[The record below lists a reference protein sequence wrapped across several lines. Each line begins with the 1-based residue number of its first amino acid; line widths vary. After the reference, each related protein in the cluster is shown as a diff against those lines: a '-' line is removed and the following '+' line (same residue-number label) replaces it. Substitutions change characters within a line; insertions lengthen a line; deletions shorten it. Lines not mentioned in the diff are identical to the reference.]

1 MEYLYKLNDEML
13 ELTNYFFSSE
23 INVNTLRDKLI
34 EIDYTLTLLI
44 NESYGKVKQ
53 LLTNAQIFLESV
65 IANLSDEL
73 SEAVD
78 QSLVGL
84 RKVFDIID
92 QAYFTHNQN
101 I

>member
-13 ELTNYFFSSE
+13 DLTNYFFSSE
-23 INVNTLRDKLI
+23 INVNTLRDKLT

-44 NESYGKVKQ
+44 KESYGKVKEM
-53 LLTNAQIFLESV
+53 LINAQIFLETI
-65 IANLSDEL
+65 IANLSGEL